1 MNATSTARLL
11 TGSGA
16 AVSLDGAELTTFAK
30 EVQLAGWMEDDEPA
44 PVFAM
49 PVLRAELPGHEPW
62 AVYRAHW
69 DVSSL
74 GHGPKWVAVRWP
86 VGAELP
92 AVPPEHT
99 GEAAVRLLARLDLEH
114 RTTPDLVR
122 QFVQWG
128 AGMARGLRTPE
139 AAERVTAAG
148 GELSR
153 RYRASRGLPGMRAP
167 SGADYEPGPVA
178 LMHHVMRAGFV
189 TSTAGEVRAQVA
201 GYGGGD
207 VDTALRML
215 SLSVLP
221 GVLPDTDAAPVVL
234 YGALDPVG
242 GVLRAAWASETGGGE
257 PGDLQQY
264 ADALPAMVRADP
276 GTRPEGF

>member
-1 MNATSTARLL
+1 MNAPSTARLL
-11 TGSGA
+11 TGSGE
-16 AVSLDGAELTTFAK
+16 VSIINATLTAFAK
-30 EVQLAGWMEDDEPA
+30 KVQLAGSLAADESA
-44 PVFAM
+44 PVFAV
-49 PVLRAELPGHEPW
+49 PVLRVELPGHEPW

-69 DVSSL
+69 EVSGM
-74 GHGPKWVAVRWP
+74 GHGSKWVAVRWP

-92 AVPPEHT
+92 AVASEHT
-99 GEAAVRLLARLDLEH
+99 GEGAVRLLAQLDIEH
-114 RTTPDLVR
+114 RTTDDLAR
-122 QFVQWG
+122 QLVQWG

-139 AAERVTAAG
+139 AAERVAAAG

-178 LMHHVMRAGFV
+178 LMHHVMRVGFV
-189 TSTAGEVRAQVA
+189 SSTAGEVRAQVA

-221 GVLPDTDAAPVVL
+221 GVLPDTDTAPVVL

-257 PGDLQQY
+257 PGDLQCR
-264 ADALPAMVRADP
+264 ADALPALVRADP
-276 GTRPEGF
+276 WTRSEGL